1 MDIQSVELV
10 IPVFNEAKYLEKFIN
25 ELSKEINRSHIIRK
39 VIFVNDGS
47 TDNSLKIIEN
57 LCKKNRIFHLINL
70 KNNLGKGHAM
80 SKGFGIAKRDRSDCV
95 IFMDSDGQHNPR
107 YIKSFLKRL
116 QKEPIVLG
124 YRRLSRGAPWLR
136 KMGNK
141 IATLIISKLFGI
153 KRQDLLCGFMAFR
166 KDIYN
171 QLKWNSKRYG
181 VEAELATVISKR
193 KLEFGQVLVPTIYL
207 DPNKGVNMVH
217 ALLVLLM
224 IPIWYYRK

>member
-80 SKGFGIAKRDRSDCV
+80 SKGFSIAKRDRSDCV

-107 YIKSFLKRL
+107 CIKSFIKRL
-116 QKEPIVLG
+116 QKE
-124 YRRLSRGAPWLR
+124 
-136 KMGNK
+136 
-141 IATLIISKLFGI
+141 
-153 KRQDLLCGFMAFR
+153 
-166 KDIYN
+166 
-171 QLKWNSKRYG
+171 
-181 VEAELATVISKR
+181 
-193 KLEFGQVLVPTIYL
+193 
-207 DPNKGVNMVH
+207 
-217 ALLVLLM
+217 
-224 IPIWYYRK
+224 